1 MRAAPGAWT
10 APAVDQRAHI
20 GTGEY
25 DTDGAVTSEAV
36 EVDLPVASVLQR
48 CLSAL
53 IDLVVLAVALFL
65 ASLVIGLVLPEVSNA
80 IAQSLLVVT
89 LVLLV
94 LGIPITTETI
104 TRGKTVGKLTTGLRT
119 VRDDGGPIG
128 FRQAV
133 VRGLIGWVEIY
144 LAQGTIALAA
154 AVLTSRNRR
163 VGDLAAG
170 TYVINERQTIRLPIP
185 TAMPPQLAGWA
196 ASADIAA
203 LPDSLALATRQF
215 LHRAPTLTPQSRAA
229 LGTDLAQ
236 QVARF
241 VAPAPPPGHHPE
253 TFLAAV
259 LADRRRRDG
268 DRLEREGRLRE
279 RVVVE
284 DDPLPE

>member
-1 MRAAPGAWT
+1 MRSAPGAPDVT
-10 APAVDQRAHI
+10 AVDQRAHV
-20 GTGEY
+20 GSGEY
-25 DTDGAVTSEAV
+25 DIDGAVTSEAV
-36 EVDLPVASVLQR
+36 EIELPVASVLQR
-48 CLSAL
+48 CLSAI
-53 IDLVVLAVALFL
+53 IDLIVLAVALFL
-65 ASLVIGLVLPEVSNA
+65 ASLVIGLVIPSVSTA

-104 TRGKTVGKLTTGLRT
+104 TRGKTVGKLATGLRT

-144 LAQGTIALAA
+144 LAQGTIALTA

-163 VGDLAAG
+163 LGDLAAG
-170 TYVINERQTIRLPIP
+170 TYVINERQTIRLPVP
-185 TAMPPQLAGWA
+185 TTMPPQLSGWA
-196 ASADIAA
+196 AGADIAS

-215 LHRAPTLTPQSRAA
+215 LHRAPTLTPQSRVA
-229 LGTDLAQ
+229 LGADLAR
-236 QVARF
+236 QVSRF
-241 VAPAPPPGHHPE
+241 VAPQPPPGHHPE

-268 DRLEREGRLRE
+268 ERLTREAELRS
-279 RVVVE
+279 RVVPDE
-284 DDPLPE
+284 DSLPS

>member
-1 MRAAPGAWT
+1 MRAAP
-10 APAVDQRAHI
+10 AVPEVPSLDQRVHI

-25 DTDGAVTSEAV
+25 DRDGMVTGEAV
-36 EVDLPVASVLQR
+36 EVDLPVASVLHR

-53 IDLVVLAVALFL
+53 IDLLVLAVAALL
-65 ASLVIGLVLPEVSNA
+65 AFFVLAAVIPHVSTA
-80 IAQSLLVVT
+80 LAQSFLVVT

-94 LGIPITTETI
+94 LGIPITTETM
-104 TRGKTVGKLTTGLRT
+104 TRGKTVGKIATGLRT

-144 LAQGTIALAA
+144 LAQGTVALTA

-163 VGDLAAG
+163 LGDLAAG
-170 TYVINERQTIRLPIP
+170 TYVITERQTIRLPVP
-185 TAMPPQLAGWA
+185 TAMPPELAGWA
-196 ASADIAA
+196 SGADIAT
-203 LPDSLALATRQF
+203 LPDSLALSVRRF
-215 LHRAPTLTPQSRAA
+215 LQRAPTLTPQSRAA
-229 LGTDLAQ
+229 LGVELAT
-236 QVARF
+236 QVSGY

-268 DRLEREGRLRE
+268 ERLAREAELRT
-279 RVVVE
+279 RVVPRDE
-284 DDPLPE
+284 TLPQ